1 MDEVIGQALSV
12 ARGMWKHKWAGL
24 LVAWIVAVIGAV
36 VVLRVPDKYEASA
49 RIFVDTQSILKPLMN
64 GLAVQPN
71 VEQQVGMLSRTLISR
86 PNIEKLIRMA
96 DLDLGSQSKAEQEAL
111 IDRLTKALE
120 IKNAG
125 RDNLYS
131 LTYLDPNPEKA
142 KRVIQSLVSIFVES
156 SLGGSHK
163 DSEAAKKFIDDQIK
177 SYETKLSDAETR
189 LKDFK
194 LRNIDMETGDGKGVV
209 EQLGAINAQLGQA
222 RLDLREAEN
231 ARDSAKR
238 QLEQERA
245 AHRQSLTQDTGTP
258 VATPEIDA
266 RIEAQKHNLDALLQR
281 FTEQH
286 PDVTGARRMIQELE
300 AQKRKEVADLRKAA
314 LANPAVAAA
323 QNPVEQE
330 MSRLLANAEV
340 QVASLRAR
348 VGEYASRY
356 EKARNM
362 MKTAPQLEAEFS
374 QLNRD
379 YDVNKKNYNDMV
391 SRRESASISGDLD
404 NVGGMAEFRLID
416 PPRSSSKPV
425 EPNRVVLLPMAL
437 LAAIAAGLGIS
448 FALSQVRAVFFDP
461 RSLTDTVGLPLLGTV
476 SLLVDDAQLTAK
488 RAELKKFV
496 AAFGALILAYAV
508 VISVVIFLSGRA
520 G

>member
-1 MDEVIGQALSV
+1 
-12 ARGMWKHKWAGL
+12 
-24 LVAWIVAVIGAV
+24 
-36 VVLRVPDKYEASA
+36 
-49 RIFVDTQSILKPLMN
+49 
-64 GLAVQPN
+64 
-71 VEQQVGMLSRTLISR
+71 
-86 PNIEKLIRMA
+86 
-96 DLDLGSQSKAEQEAL
+96 
-111 IDRLTKALE
+111 
-120 IKNAG
+120 
-125 RDNLYS
+125 
-131 LTYLDPNPEKA
+131 
-142 KRVIQSLVSIFVES
+142 
-156 SLGGSHK
+156 
-163 DSEAAKKFIDDQIK
+163 
-177 SYETKLSDAETR
+177 
-189 LKDFK
+189 
-194 LRNIDMETGDGKGVV
+194 
-209 EQLGAINAQLGQA
+209 
-222 RLDLREAEN
+222 
-231 ARDSAKR
+231 
-238 QLEQERA
+238 
-245 AHRQSLTQDTGTP
+245 
-258 VATPEIDA
+258 
-266 RIEAQKHNLDALLQR
+266 
-281 FTEQH
+281 
-286 PDVTGARRMIQELE
+286 
-300 AQKRKEVADLRKAA
+300 
-314 LANPAVAAA
+314 
-323 QNPVEQE
+323 
-330 MSRLLANAEV
+330 LLANAEV